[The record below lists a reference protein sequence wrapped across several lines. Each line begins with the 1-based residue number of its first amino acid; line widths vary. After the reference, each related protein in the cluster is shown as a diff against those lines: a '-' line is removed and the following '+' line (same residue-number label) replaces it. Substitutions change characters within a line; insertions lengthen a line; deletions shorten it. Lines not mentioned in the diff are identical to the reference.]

1 MKTLQNR
8 KSRAGFTLIE
18 IAIALGT
25 FAFAIV
31 AILGVLLV
39 GMNTSRD
46 TIGSQVAA
54 NIANSIANDL
64 SSTPA
69 QSVGIAY
76 SPRFYISNQIAKGT
90 TLTYYFDQLGNI
102 LPTVTGA
109 AYRATLTY
117 QSISNPATSGT
128 PAPDSVDILVTWPA
142 AATVTTPKTYTGSY
156 EVIVKSPQ

>member
-64 SSTPA
+64 SATPSKSA
-69 QSVGIAY
+69 GTAH
-76 SPRFYISNQIAKGT
+76 SPRFYISNQNASGT
-90 TLTYYFDQLGNI
+90 TLPPYYFDQMGNI
-102 LPTVTGA
+102 QPVTGA
-109 AYRATLTY
+109 AYCATLTY
-117 QSISNPATSGT
+117 LSTSVPT
-128 PAPDSVDILVTWPA
+128 STTPDSVDILVTWPA
-142 AATVTTPKTYTGSY
+142 AATVTPRAYTGSY